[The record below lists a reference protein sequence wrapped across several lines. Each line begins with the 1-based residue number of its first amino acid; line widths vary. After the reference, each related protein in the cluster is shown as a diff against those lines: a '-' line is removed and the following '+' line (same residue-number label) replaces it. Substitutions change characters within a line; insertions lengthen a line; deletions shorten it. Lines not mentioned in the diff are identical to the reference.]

1 VTAVQIDRERLRVVL
16 DTATRYLPAHERVAV
31 AERVAREIAR
41 RQRRTRYPSPGALAH
56 AIDPLAT
63 IETPALALIDR
74 AVLRAVERMEAG
86 QGARLAVAMP
96 PQEGKSRRLTIATPL
111 WLLVRN
117 PDLRVGIASFESD
130 NATTFSRE
138 VRNMIAAYGSG
149 TALTPRPLSEDLLGI
164 ALRGDSTSVSR
175 FSIAG
180 HVGGLVAVGMKGGLT
195 GKPLDVLVVDD
206 PYKDREQAD
215 SPEHRAKVWAWWS
228 NVAVPRL
235 PSAALVVLVQ
245 TRWHPDDL
253 YGAVLAQERA
263 LPERLRRW
271 EFVSIPAQAERP
283 RLDDDGN
290 LAPGWLPD
298 ALDRE
303 PGEWLQSARGRD
315 PEDWELR
322 RAEVGETAWG
332 SLYQQHPTP
341 PEGAVFAE
349 AHIVRNRRPA
359 DYAAAST
366 LRAVALDPSAGG
378 SDEFGIVAGYRGR
391 DGRAYVTHDRSRA
404 MSSAEGMRQA
414 WLLVV
419 DTAADEFVWEQNLA
433 GPTMRAEAVGA
444 WERIVRQVR
453 FLDEVDRGGRR
464 RPVHPPPT
472 GYPPRPARAAPPSRD
487 PVGGIAAAPPRG
499 AARREPGRRTAA
511 RGGPRPDRA
520 RAAGPGDDRPAGAS
534 ARRDRDRRETSPG
547 DTGRDRRRDEQGLP
561 RRHPAGARTRTDDVV
576 GGAEV
581 PRQARRVRVARDPAP
596 RRPPSPVDDRR
607 RGADPV
613 GVRTP
618 HRPADPPE
626 ELDPVT
632 SGRRRHE
639 PAELILTVRRLD
651 DGRLRFGTPTCPG
664 WAFTAHRPSADRG
677 GDRPRLHRGS
687 GRRLRPPA
695 RRAVRRGS
703 RDRPGGATRGGA
715 RRRDSRGV
723 AGTPPSRNRHRSTRC
738 PGSAAQSIR
747 ARTRRRSGSAST
759 TARGCPR
766 AGTGTPR
773 IRGRYRLS
781 SPPSGSSRS
790 SGRGRPH
797 SANRSDPS
805 SREIR

>member
-453 FLDEVDRGGRR
+453 FLDEVTEEGAVDPFTRRLTGIPLDRPELLR
-464 RPVHPPPT
+464 
-472 GYPPRPARAAPPSRD
+472 RAAIRW
-487 PVGGIAAAPPRG
+487 AASQQRLPEEQLDANPDDVRQLGEVLDRVERG
-499 AARREPGRRTAA
+499 LL
-511 RGGPRPDRA
+511 DRA
-520 RAAGPGDDRPAGAS
+520 TIA
-534 ARRDRDRRETSPG
+534 
-547 DTGRDRRRDEQGLP
+547 
-561 RRHPAGARTRTDDVV
+561 
-576 GGAEV
+576 
-581 PRQARRVRVARDPAP
+581 
-596 RRPPSPVDDRR
+596 
-607 RGADPV
+607 
-613 GVRTP
+613 
-618 HRPADPPE
+618 
-626 ELDPVT
+626 
-632 SGRRRHE
+632 
-639 PAELILTVRRLD
+639 
-651 DGRLRFGTPTCPG
+651 
-664 WAFTAHRPSADRG
+664 
-677 GDRPRLHRGS
+677 
-687 GRRLRPPA
+687 PPA
-695 RRAVRRGS
+695 RLHAVTATVGKRLRATPVATAVETNKVSHVGTLPALELELTTWSEGQKSPGRLDAYVWLVTRLLAVRR
-703 RDRPGGATRGGA
+703 A
-715 RRRDSRGV
+715 RSTTV
-723 AGTPPSRNRHRSTRC
+723 AGEQIP
-738 PGSAAQSIR
+738 
-747 ARTRRRSGSAST
+747 SASERLIAPQT
-759 TARGCPR
+759 RPR
-766 AGTGTPR
+766 
-773 IRGRYRLS
+773 S
-781 SPPSGSSRS
+781 
-790 SGRGRPH
+790 
-797 SANRSDPS
+797 
-805 SREIR
+805 

>member
-1 VTAVQIDRERLRVVL
+1 VVAVSSPPIDRERLRVVL
-16 DTATRYLPAHERVAV
+16 DTATRDLPAHERVAV

-74 AVLRAVERMEAG
+74 AVLRAVERMENGA
-86 QGARLAVAMP
+86 GARLAVAMP

-138 VRNMIAAYGSG
+138 IRNMIAAYGSG
-149 TALTPRPLSEDLLGI
+149 TALNPRPLSEDFLGI

-175 FSIAG
+175 FSISG
-180 HVGGLVAVGMKGGLT
+180 HVGGLVAVGMRGGLT
-195 GKPLDVLVVDD
+195 GKPLDVLIVDD

-215 SPEHRAKVWAWWS
+215 SPEHRAKVWQWWS

-271 EFVSIPAQAERP
+271 DFVSIPAQAERP
-283 RLDDDGN
+283 RLDDTGR

-303 PGEWLQSARGRD
+303 PGEWLQSARGRT

-322 RAEVGETAWG
+322 HAEVGDTAWG

-359 DYAAAST
+359 DYTAPSV

-391 DGRAYVTHDRSRA
+391 DSRAYVTHDRSRRC
-404 MSSAEGMRQA
+404 SSIEGMRQA
-414 WLLVV
+414 WLLVL

-433 GPTMRAEAVGA
+433 GPTMRAEALGA
-444 WERIVRQVR
+444 WDRIVRQAR
-453 FLDEVDRGGRR
+453 TLDDINPLGLTRDEHLR
-464 RPVHPPPT
+464 
-472 GYPPRPARAAPPSRD
+472 RAAIAWAAVEQRLPP
-487 PVGGIAAAPPRG
+487 
-499 AARREPGRRTAA
+499 
-511 RGGPRPDRA
+511 
-520 RAAGPGDDRPAGAS
+520 
-534 ARRDRDRRETSPG
+534 
-547 DTGRDRRRDEQGLP
+547 EQV
-561 RRHPAGARTRTDDVV
+561 T
-576 GGAEV
+576 
-581 PRQARRVRVARDPAP
+581 
-596 RRPPSPVDDRR
+596 
-607 RGADPV
+607 ADPDDLRQLTEV
-613 GVRTP
+613 
-618 HRPADPPE
+618 
-626 ELDPVT
+626 LDRLER
-632 SGRRRHE
+632 GLLD
-639 PAELILTVRRLD
+639 AATV
-651 DGRLRFGTPTCPG
+651 
-664 WAFTAHRPSADRG
+664 A
-677 GDRPRLHRGS
+677 
-687 GRRLRPPA
+687 PPA
-695 RRAVRRGS
+695 RLHAVSATVGKRLRATPVATAVETNKVSHVGTLPALELELTTWSEGQKSPGRLDAYVWLITRLLAVRR
-703 RDRPGGATRGGA
+703 A
-715 RRRDSRGV
+715 RSTTV
-723 AGTPPSRNRHRSTRC
+723 AGEQLPSATDRLTAPQTRPRS
-738 PGSAAQSIR
+738 
-747 ARTRRRSGSAST
+747 
-759 TARGCPR
+759 
-766 AGTGTPR
+766 
-773 IRGRYRLS
+773 
-781 SPPSGSSRS
+781 
-790 SGRGRPH
+790 
-797 SANRSDPS
+797 
-805 SREIR
+805 

>member
-1 VTAVQIDRERLRVVL
+1 VVAVSSPPIDRERLRVVL
-16 DTATRYLPAHERVAV
+16 DTATRDLPAHERVAV

-74 AVLRAVERMEAG
+74 AVLRAVERMENGA
-86 QGARLAVAMP
+86 GARLAVAMP

-138 VRNMIAAYGSG
+138 IRNMIAAYGSG
-149 TALTPRPLSEDLLGI
+149 TALNPRPLSEDFLGI

-175 FSIAG
+175 FSISG
-180 HVGGLVAVGMKGGLT
+180 HVGGLVAVGMRGGLT
-195 GKPLDVLVVDD
+195 GKPLDVLIVDD

-215 SPEHRAKVWAWWS
+215 SPEHRAKVWQWWS

-271 EFVSIPAQAERP
+271 DFVSIPAQAERP
-283 RLDDDGN
+283 RLDDTGR

-303 PGEWLQSARGRD
+303 PGEWLQSARGRT

-322 RAEVGETAWG
+322 HAEVGDTAWG

-359 DYAAAST
+359 DYTAPSV

-391 DGRAYVTHDRSRA
+391 DSRAYVTHDRSRRC
-404 MSSAEGMRQA
+404 SSIEGMRQA
-414 WLLVV
+414 WLLVL

-433 GPTMRAEAVGA
+433 GPTMRAEALGA
-444 WERIVRQVR
+444 WDRIVRQ
-453 FLDEVDRGGRR
+453 
-464 RPVHPPPT
+464 
-472 GYPPRPARAAPPSRD
+472 
-487 PVGGIAAAPPRG
+487 
-499 AARREPGRRTAA
+499 
-511 RGGPRPDRA
+511 
-520 RAAGPGDDRPAGAS
+520 
-534 ARRDRDRRETSPG
+534 
-547 DTGRDRRRDEQGLP
+547 
-561 RRHPAGARTRTDDVV
+561 ARTLDDIN
-576 GGAEV
+576 
-581 PRQARRVRVARDPAP
+581 PLT
-596 RRPPSPVDDRR
+596 
-607 RGADPV
+607 ADPDDLRQLTEV
-613 GVRTP
+613 
-618 HRPADPPE
+618 
-626 ELDPVT
+626 LDRLER
-632 SGRRRHE
+632 GLLD
-639 PAELILTVRRLD
+639 AATV
-651 DGRLRFGTPTCPG
+651 
-664 WAFTAHRPSADRG
+664 A
-677 GDRPRLHRGS
+677 
-687 GRRLRPPA
+687 PPA
-695 RRAVRRGS
+695 RLHAVTATVGKRLRATPIATAVETNKVSHVGTLPALELELTTWSEGQKSPGRLDAYVWLITRLLAVRR
-703 RDRPGGATRGGA
+703 A
-715 RRRDSRGV
+715 RSTTV
-723 AGTPPSRNRHRSTRC
+723 AGEQLPSATDRLTAPQTRPRS
-738 PGSAAQSIR
+738 
-747 ARTRRRSGSAST
+747 
-759 TARGCPR
+759 
-766 AGTGTPR
+766 
-773 IRGRYRLS
+773 
-781 SPPSGSSRS
+781 
-790 SGRGRPH
+790 
-797 SANRSDPS
+797 
-805 SREIR
+805 

>member
-1 VTAVQIDRERLRVVL
+1 VVAVSSPPIDRERLRVVL
-16 DTATRYLPAHERVAV
+16 DTATRDLPAHERVAV

-74 AVLRAVERMEAG
+74 AVLRAVERMENGA
-86 QGARLAVAMP
+86 GARLAVAMP

-138 VRNMIAAYGSG
+138 IRNMIAAYGSG
-149 TALTPRPLSEDLLGI
+149 TALNPRPLSEDFLGI

-175 FSIAG
+175 FSISG
-180 HVGGLVAVGMKGGLT
+180 HVGGLVAVGMRGGLT
-195 GKPLDVLVVDD
+195 GKPLDVLIVDD

-215 SPEHRAKVWAWWS
+215 SPEHRAKVWQWWS

-271 EFVSIPAQAERP
+271 DFVSIPGR
-283 RLDDDGN
+283 

-303 PGEWLQSARGRD
+303 PGEWLQSARGRT

-322 RAEVGETAWG
+322 HAEVGDTAWG

-359 DYAAAST
+359 DYTAPSV

-391 DGRAYVTHDRSRA
+391 DSRAYVTHDRSRRC
-404 MSSAEGMRQA
+404 SSIEGMRQA
-414 WLLVV
+414 WLLVL

-433 GPTMRAEAVGA
+433 GPTMRAEALGA
-444 WERIVRQVR
+444 WDRIVRQAR
-453 FLDEVDRGGRR
+453 TLDDINPLGLTRDEHLR
-464 RPVHPPPT
+464 
-472 GYPPRPARAAPPSRD
+472 RAAIAWAAVEQRLPP
-487 PVGGIAAAPPRG
+487 
-499 AARREPGRRTAA
+499 
-511 RGGPRPDRA
+511 
-520 RAAGPGDDRPAGAS
+520 
-534 ARRDRDRRETSPG
+534 
-547 DTGRDRRRDEQGLP
+547 EQV
-561 RRHPAGARTRTDDVV
+561 T
-576 GGAEV
+576 
-581 PRQARRVRVARDPAP
+581 
-596 RRPPSPVDDRR
+596 
-607 RGADPV
+607 ADPDDLRQLTEV
-613 GVRTP
+613 
-618 HRPADPPE
+618 
-626 ELDPVT
+626 LDRLER
-632 SGRRRHE
+632 GLLD
-639 PAELILTVRRLD
+639 AATV
-651 DGRLRFGTPTCPG
+651 
-664 WAFTAHRPSADRG
+664 A
-677 GDRPRLHRGS
+677 
-687 GRRLRPPA
+687 PPA
-695 RRAVRRGS
+695 RLHAVTATVGKRLRATPIATAVETNKVSHVGTLPALELELTTWSEGQKSPGRLDAYVWLITRLLAVRR
-703 RDRPGGATRGGA
+703 A
-715 RRRDSRGV
+715 RSTTV
-723 AGTPPSRNRHRSTRC
+723 AGEQLPSATDRLTAPQTRPRS
-738 PGSAAQSIR
+738 
-747 ARTRRRSGSAST
+747 
-759 TARGCPR
+759 
-766 AGTGTPR
+766 
-773 IRGRYRLS
+773 
-781 SPPSGSSRS
+781 
-790 SGRGRPH
+790 
-797 SANRSDPS
+797 
-805 SREIR
+805 

>member
-16 DTATRYLPAHERVAV
+16 DTATRNLPAHERVAV

-63 IETPALALIDR
+63 VETPALALIDR
-74 AVLRAVERMEAG
+74 AVLRAVERMEQG
-86 QGARLAVAMP
+86 EGARLAVAMP

-149 TALTPRPLSEDLLGI
+149 TALTPRPLAEDLLGI

-215 SPEHRAKVWAWWS
+215 SPDHRAKVWQWWS

-271 EFVSIPAQAERP
+271 EFVSIPAQAERA
-283 RLDDDGN
+283 RLDDDGK

-298 ALDRE
+298 ALGRD
-303 PGEWLQSARGRD
+303 PGEWLQSARGRN

-359 DYAAAST
+359 DYAGPST

-391 DGRAYVTHDRSRA
+391 DGRAYVTHDRSRT

-414 WLLVV
+414 WLLAV

-433 GPTMRAEAVGA
+433 GPTMRAEALAA
-444 WERIVRQVR
+444 WDRIVRQAR
-453 FLDEVDRGGRR
+453 TLDEVTDDDTVDRPELLR
-464 RPVHPPPT
+464 
-472 GYPPRPARAAPPSRD
+472 RAAIRW
-487 PVGGIAAAPPRG
+487 AAA
-499 AARREPGRRTAA
+499 
-511 RGGPRPDRA
+511 
-520 RAAGPGDDRPAGAS
+520 
-534 ARRDRDRRETSPG
+534 
-547 DTGRDRRRDEQGLP
+547 EQRL
-561 RRHPAGARTRTDDVV
+561 
-576 GGAEV
+576 
-581 PRQARRVRVARDPAP
+581 
-596 RRPPSPVDDRR
+596 
-607 RGADPV
+607 
-613 GVRTP
+613 
-618 HRPADPPE
+618 PPE
-626 ELDPVT
+626 QVTADADDLRQLGEVLDRIERGLLDSAT
-632 SGRRRHE
+632 S
-639 PAELILTVRRLD
+639 A
-651 DGRLRFGTPTCPG
+651 
-664 WAFTAHRPSADRG
+664 
-677 GDRPRLHRGS
+677 
-687 GRRLRPPA
+687 PPA
-695 RRAVRRGS
+695 RLHAVTATVGKRLRATPVATAVETNKVSHVGTLPGLELELTTWSEGQKSPGRLDAYVWLVTRLLAVRR
-703 RDRPGGATRGGA
+703 T
-715 RRRDSRGV
+715 
-723 AGTPPSRNRHRSTRC
+723 RSTTVAEQQL
-738 PGSAAQSIR
+738 PSATDRLTAPQ
-747 ARTRRRSGSAST
+747 TRPRS
-759 TARGCPR
+759 
-766 AGTGTPR
+766 
-773 IRGRYRLS
+773 
-781 SPPSGSSRS
+781 
-790 SGRGRPH
+790 
-797 SANRSDPS
+797 
-805 SREIR
+805 